1 MSSRKATFYIDEH
14 HRSFV
19 AEFQEKNDLNS
30 PSEAL
35 RKIIENADKHPP
47 IDEAELEVLSRIL
60 KENTE
65 RARYALSEAF
75 SEIESTKRFL
85 RSHDERH

>member
-1 MSSRKATFYIDEH
+1 MSSRKATFYIDEQ
-14 HRSFV
+14 HRSFIT
-19 AEFQEKNDLNS
+19 EFQAKNSLKS

-35 RKIIENADKHPP
+35 RKILEYAEKRPVND
-47 IDEAELEVLSRIL
+47 DAELDVLSRIL

-85 RSHDERH
+85 RGHDERH